1 MRMGIDI
8 GGTFTDFVLFDE
20 ATGEFSTFKV
30 LSTPHA
36 PEEAVLAGLDQ
47 LLIGQQPEEKTQPST
62 QKTGSQLDLQASTS
76 SPQSPISSPQSQTS
90 SPQSPIPNLY
100 PPSSADKCTSSPA
113 MMLLTNSELPP

>member
-47 LLIGQQPEEKTQPST
+47 LLIGQQPEEKLNRPRKKPAHNSISKPRPLAPNRQSHLPNLKPPVPS
-62 QKTGSQLDLQASTS
+62 L
-76 SPQSPISSPQSQTS
+76 QSPIST
-90 SPQSPIPNLY
+90 LY
-100 PPSSADKCTSSPA
+100 TAPLWRRTRCWNAKA
-113 MMLLTNSELPP
+113 LLRP